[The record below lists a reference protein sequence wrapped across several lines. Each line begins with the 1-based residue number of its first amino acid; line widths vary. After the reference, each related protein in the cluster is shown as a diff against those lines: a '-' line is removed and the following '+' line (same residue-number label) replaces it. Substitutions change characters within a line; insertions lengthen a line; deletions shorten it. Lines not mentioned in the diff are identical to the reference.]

1 MLAEIA
7 SSRFGFWIVAL
18 LMTSLDSAFLLQP
31 GKFAFS
37 LSRCNDVRLKA
48 SAVPFTLRDKELV
61 SSLLSFP
68 FELFFI
74 SDVAARYQSARQTR
88 KTLSLMRRLKRQ
100 ARIFSLLSGAAA
112 LVLIFGP
119 CLAAFRG
126 IQFSVLLLLPSLY
139 LLAIAASAVL
149 WRKRRIFGL
158 SDGTALRISVEIT
171 LCPVLLV
178 NLSKRIS
185 LAQSL
190 ELNTF
195 ALASF
200 SKTPEQTRSL
210 VRENMQYHHGA

>member
-1 MLAEIA
+1 MLQEIA

-18 LMTSLDSAFLLQP
+18 SMTFADSAFLLQP

-37 LSRCNDVRLKA
+37 PSRVDGVRLKA
-48 SAVPFTLRDKELV
+48 SAVPFTLRDRELV

-74 SDVAARYQSARQTR
+74 SDISALDQSARQTR
-88 KTLSLMRRLKRQ
+88 KTLSHMRRLKRQ
-100 ARIFSLLSGAAA
+100 ARIFSLLSALATLALISGPLVAA
-112 LVLIFGP
+112 L
-119 CLAAFRG
+119 RG

-158 SDGTALRISVEIT
+158 SDGTALRIGAEIT

-178 NLSKRIS
+178 NVSKRIS

-195 ALASF
+195 AVASF
-200 SKTPEQTRSL
+200 CKAPLQTETA
-210 VRENMQYHHGA
+210 VRENMKYHHGE

>member
-1 MLAEIA
+1 MLQEIA

-18 LMTSLDSAFLLQP
+18 LMTSVDSAFLLQP

-37 LSRCNDVRLKA
+37 LSRGNDVRLKA
-48 SAVPFTLRDKELV
+48 PAVPFTLCDKELV

-74 SDVAARYQSARQTR
+74 SDVAARDQSARQTR

-100 ARIFSLLSGAAA
+100 AKIFSVLSAAAA
-112 LVLIFGP
+112 LALILGP
-119 CLAAFRG
+119 CLAALRG
-126 IQFSVLLLLPSLY
+126 IQLSVLLLLPSLY

-149 WRKRRIFGL
+149 WRKRRVFGL
-158 SDGTALRISVEIT
+158 SDATALRMSAEIT

-178 NLSKRIS
+178 NLSQRIA

-200 SKTPEQTRSL
+200 SKTPEQTKSA
-210 VRENMQYHHGA
+210 VRENMKYHHGE